1 MDRRSFVAAMG
12 SALLL
17 PACAGNGARSN
28 GSLNR
33 IGLQLYTVRD
43 QMEVSVERCLRD
55 VARIGFR
62 EVEFAGYFGR
72 PPRSIRQL
80 LDRNG
85 LKSPSAHV
93 SFETLT
99 SGWFRTL
106 DQAAEIGH
114 KWLVVPSL
122 AESERNSIDAL
133 MRTAERLNRAAED
146 AETFDIGVAY
156 HNHDFEFEDVEG
168 RRIFDVL
175 LEETDPEAVKF
186 ELDIYWAVKAG
197 ADPLEYFNRW
207 PGRFPLLH
215 LKDSSGAPD
224 HRMTAV
230 GKGTIDFA
238 SILGARGAAGV
249 EHCYVEHDNPGDSLA
264 SAATSFRWLDAAE
277 F

>member
-1 MDRRSFVAAMG
+1 MIRVLRDLIRRIEPKEVLMDRRSFVAAMG
-12 SALLL
+12 SAILL
-17 PACAGNGARSN
+17 PACAGNGARSS

-175 LEETDPEAVKF
+175 LGLCGLNHP
-186 ELDIYWAVKAG
+186 
-197 ADPLEYFNRW
+197 
-207 PGRFPLLH
+207 
-215 LKDSSGAPD
+215 
-224 HRMTAV
+224 
-230 GKGTIDFA
+230 
-238 SILGARGAAGV
+238 GARLLLVLVFVGFPHVRPAIEAR
-249 EHCYVEHDNPGDSLA
+249 
-264 SAATSFRWLDAAE
+264 SARRWRIVRIIV
-277 F
+277 